1 MSFTVGLDT
10 GAADARAAGL
20 ALDNGTVHDCPMSP
34 DPPVS
39 PQSGAPSSPSA
50 AYGCRPSAFRGD
62 SSPATTDIGRAR
74 HGDPSSGTAQIADL
88 DAHTLAVLLADGTVS
103 SVEVVRTLRR
113 RIEEIDRSGPT
124 VRAVLSTNPDAEAEA
139 ATLDAERR
147 AGRTRGPLHGMP
159 VLVKDNIDTA
169 GPMGTTAGSLAL
181 AEVPPAA
188 DAPLVRRL
196 RAAGAIVVGKTN
208 LSEWANF
215 RSNGSSSGWSAVG
228 GLCVNPHALD
238 RSAGGSSSG
247 SGAALAAGLAPLA
260 VGTETDGSIVCPA
273 ALCGVVGL
281 KPTVGL
287 IDGTG
292 IVPISHSQDTAGP
305 MARTVRDAA
314 ALLDV
319 LARPGGGSGG
329 GSYVAHCRR
338 DGLRGA
344 RIGIPRRG
352 LWGYS
357 ARADAIAEEAVRLL
371 AAKGATIIDPAD
383 LPSMDELAAS
393 EAEMTVLS
401 TEFKADLD
409 RYLAG
414 RMADRMDGGGGPRTL
429 ADLVAFNEAHAAEEL
444 VHFGQDRFE
453 HALRTRGLTDPNYLD
468 AVETCRRLGRTHGL
482 DAALGGHDLDALVA
496 PTYPPA
502 WKIDLVNGDQLSG
515 GCPQPAAVAG
525 YPVLTV
531 PCGTTG
537 GLPVGLAFMGT
548 AWSEAVLVRLAYAF
562 EQALGLSLRPAY
574 RPPQAG

>member
-1 MSFTVGLDT
+1 MAT
-10 GAADARAAGL
+10 GL
-20 ALDNGTVHDCPMSP
+20 ALDNGTVHDWPMSP

-39 PQSGAPSSPSA
+39 RQSAVPPRGTAADGDQPRASGA
-50 AYGCRPSAFRGD
+50 
-62 SSPATTDIGRAR
+62 
-74 HGDPSSGTAQIADL
+74 DPSPVTAELAHL
-88 DAHTLAVLLADGTVS
+88 DAHALAGRLADGADRS
-103 SVEVVRTLRR
+103 DGSVTSVQLVRTLLH
-113 RIEEIDRSGPT
+113 RIVEIDRSGPT
-124 VRAVLSTNPDAEAEA
+124 IRAVLATNPEAEAEA
-139 ATLDAERR
+139 AALDAERR
-147 AGRTRGPLHGMP
+147 AGRTRGPLHGLP

-169 GPMGTTAGSLAL
+169 GAMGTTAGSLAL
-181 AEVPPAA
+181 AGAPPAA
-188 DAPLVRRL
+188 DAPLVRQL
-196 RAAGAIVVGKTN
+196 RAAGAIVLGKTN

-215 RSNGSSSGWSAVG
+215 RSSGSSSGWSAVG

-247 SGAALAAGLAPLA
+247 SGAAVAAGLAPLA

-273 ALCGVVGL
+273 ALCGLVGL

-287 IDGTG
+287 IDGAG

-319 LARPGGGSGG
+319 LAPARPGGHGRGG
-329 GSYVAHCRR
+329 AHAGGDLGAGSYRAACRP

-344 RIGIPRRG
+344 RIGVPRRG

-357 ARADAIAEEAVRLL
+357 TPADAVAEEAVRLL
-371 AAKGATIIDPAD
+371 AAQGAIIVDPAD

-409 RYLAG
+409 RYLAARFG
-414 RMADRMDGGGGPRTL
+414 TASRSDGQFPRSL

-453 HALRTRGLTDPNYLD
+453 TALRTNGLTDPDYLD

-482 DAALGGHDLDALVA
+482 DAALGGYDLDALVA
-496 PTYPPA
+496 PSYPPA
-502 WKIDLVNGDQLSG
+502 WKIDLVNGDQLAG

-525 YPVLTV
+525 YPILTV
-531 PCGTTG
+531 PCGTAA